1 MPDKRLVPDCLH
13 PLLSKNA
20 ATVTYNN
27 FASDI
32 GAVDRQISKWV
43 RPLRKTYR
51 VVSAT
56 AALVVMTSFAFY
68 LYYASA
74 GRNNTL
80 VSIGDLSTIPSPDF
94 ELEWLKI
101 KIERNFVDLFADNG
115 VPVTHRSLGHPPEG
129 RSSMRIN
136 GVVERL
142 ASGEVGVQILLEH
155 PPYRV
160 RSVSHN
166 APLELWTEAYKSIPA
181 AILSAVDI
189 DPKTTQPKASRKWT
203 STSFKASLLY
213 LEAVRL
219 AKAPQLVRALA
230 LIERAIA
237 EDEKF
242 AVAYWVKAQILRGL
256 GRESEAATVESIAT
270 SIDPD
275 HARPIV
281 VGEPTKPLPSLFQ
294 RLQRTDWTHIERGML
309 YKRVEQESYGI
320 TLHAWSLSL
329 DAYHLGVVMAS
340 NPLGA
345 TASEF
350 RKETGSTLAVNG
362 GFFAIDRASRLTPTG
377 LVVSEGK
384 MISSPSDPRRGG
396 SGVVFNRGGVVGID
410 FISLFTSDG
419 ISAAVQVGP
428 LVVDPGGKN
437 GIRANDFD
445 RQDRSAICLSGQTD
459 FKIVVVVGGV
469 SLFELGGILSAAE
482 ANGGFGC
489 ERALNLDGGPST
501 QVSFQ
506 SKGHTVDIP
515 GRWKISNGLIV
526 GRK

>member
-1 MPDKRLVPDCLH
+1 MGLRRDVPLPDVNPDPLLNQRLGRTLFQQENELAQDESRCWGVVLSEIFISYRRADSRSEARSIYERMVRSYGVRKVFMDVEGIERGASFTKVLKQELERAKVLVAIIGPHWAGDGGDASTRLFDGADFVRTEIQIALHRKIPIIPILVNGALMPDKRLVPDCLH

-20 ATVTYNN
+20 ATLTYNN

-80 VSIGDLSTIPSPDF
+80 VSIGDLSTIPSPDS

-115 VPVTHRSLGHPPEG
+115 VPVTHRSLGHPPVG

-155 PPYRV
+155 PHYRV

-181 AILSAVDI
+181 AILFAVYI
-189 DPKTTQPKASRKWT
+189 DPKTTQPKASSKRT
-203 STSFKASLLY
+203 SMSFKASLLY

-219 AKAPQLVRALA
+219 AKAPQLMRALA

-275 HARPIV
+275 HARPII

-294 RLQRTDWTHIERGML
+294 RLQHTDWTHIERGML

-320 TLHAWSLSL
+320 TLHAWSFLL

-345 TASEF
+345 TA
-350 RKETGSTLAVNG
+350 
-362 GFFAIDRASRLTPTG
+362 
-377 LVVSEGK
+377 
-384 MISSPSDPRRGG
+384 
-396 SGVVFNRGGVVGID
+396 
-410 FISLFTSDG
+410 
-419 ISAAVQVGP
+419 
-428 LVVDPGGKN
+428 
-437 GIRANDFD
+437 
-445 RQDRSAICLSGQTD
+445 
-459 FKIVVVVGGV
+459 
-469 SLFELGGILSAAE
+469 
-482 ANGGFGC
+482 
-489 ERALNLDGGPST
+489 
-501 QVSFQ
+501 
-506 SKGHTVDIP
+506 
-515 GRWKISNGLIV
+515 
-526 GRK
+526 